1 MNLIKKKGYVFK
13 DEKGILNVVKDSMI
27 VMRRIMENGL
37 YSVDG
42 EVVIG
47 STTTTIRKS
56 FIKN

>member
-27 VMRRIMENGL
+27 VMRGIMENGL
-37 YSVDG
+37 YYVDG

-47 STTTTIRKS
+47 SAATTTGRV
-56 FIKN
+56 